1 MNKLLKDV
9 LIATAVGLAPLST
22 LAQEVPNWENPE
34 VIRVNTLPTH
44 STFTH
49 YKGTNFDKKQKD
61 LSHYQSLNGSW
72 KFNWSQKPADR
83 PADFHQTSFDVSGWK
98 DIDVPSDWQRRGYGT
113 PIYTNI
119 IYPHPKN
126 APYIP
131 HEYNPVGSY
140 KRTFK
145 VDKAWEGKNVFLHF
159 AGVNSAFYVWVNG
172 KQVGYAQGSK
182 TGIEFDV
189 TEYVKTGANDIA
201 VEVYRWCDGSY
212 LEDQDFW
219 RLSGIE
225 RDVFLFATEK
235 TFVRDIKLNPS
246 LDTENYTDGLLS
258 YSIDIQNSSAKKQ
271 KGLELQLALK
281 DASGKTVYT
290 TSEAVNIGKSTE
302 SVVAKHN
309 IAVGKVDVWSA
320 ETPHLYQLDIVLKNK
335 SGDVVDASYQK
346 IGFRTTAVKNGQ
358 FLVNG
363 KPVLLK
369 GVNRHEHDP
378 VNGHVVSRELMLQD
392 IIDLKKYNINAVRT
406 SHYPNDPYFYEL
418 CDQYGIY
425 VCNEANIE
433 SHGYGY
439 KADETLANNPM
450 YKEQHVDRVQRMV
463 KRDFNHPSVVYWSLG
478 NEAGNGSNFKAAY
491 DWAHEFDS
499 TRVVHYE
506 RSDYKKSEPRTT
518 DIISWM
524 YMSMDQITKKYL
536 NKNNQLP
543 LEEQRP
549 FIWCEYS
556 HAMGNSNGNFKEYWD
571 WVREER
577 TIQGGFIWDWQD
589 QGLEEK
595 TADGEIY
602 YAYGGDYE
610 PDSIHNDENFCANGI
625 IGSDRAPHP
634 AIQEIKHIYQNQH
647 FIHKGNQK
655 FQLYNEN
662 FFKDLKNT
670 KVKWELYE
678 NGVLADNGIIMN
690 LNVKAQE
697 TVDFN
702 LDFTNKMTADKEY
715 FVNLYIL
722 NDGYESLLE
731 KEYVLSSN
739 QFLVQSANTVASVSP
754 VVSSKLKLQEEK
766 EEVIVEGE
774 SFKVVFDQNEIGLAS
789 YVVNGEELLKERP
802 KLNFW
807 RAMTDNDFG
816 AWKAK
821 NAKDQ
826 YYFEWRDHA
835 KNGKVIDRKVE
846 KEEGQYRI
854 TYTVAL
860 EAINAQNTV
869 TYVVQSNGNIQIE
882 SELKAENPEALKFI
896 PRYGMTFAIDK
907 KYDTV
912 NYYGRGPEENYIDRN
927 NGSFVGLYTTKVA
940 DLYVPYIRPQE
951 NGHRTDVRF
960 VKWMDVN
967 GSGLEVDAAKTVEF
981 NALFNPVAD
990 FDPGNE
996 KAQRHTTDIKPRDF
1010 IYICI
1015 DDKQAGVGGENS
1027 WSKRGLA
1034 MSKYQLDPSKCKFTF
1049 TLKALN
1055 EAKDMK

>member
-1 MNKLLKDV
+1 MNKPLTNA
-9 LIATAVGLAPLST
+9 LIVAMSLVSMTT
-22 LAQEVPNWENPE
+22 FAQEIPHWENPD

-49 YKGTNFDKKQKD
+49 YESTDFRKEQQD
-61 LSHYQSLNGSW
+61 LKNYQLLNGQW
-72 KFNWSQKPADR
+72 KFNWAEKPEDR
-83 PADFHQTSFDVSGWK
+83 PKDFYQLAYDVSEWK
-98 DIDVPSDWQRRGYGT
+98 EIDVPSDWQRRGYGT

-140 KRTFK
+140 KRDFMLNDDWK
-145 VDKAWEGKNVFLHF
+145 GKNIFLHF

-172 KQVGYAQGSK
+172 VQVGYAQGSK

-225 RDVFLFATEK
+225 RDVYLFATEK

-246 LDTENYTDGLLS
+246 LDKANYKDGLLS
-258 YSIDIQNSSAKKQ
+258 YSIDVQNTSNKKQ
-271 KGLELQLALK
+271 KGMKLRVSVKDEKGVIVFTNTKEVELDKAESTTVADQNIQM
-281 DASGKTVYT
+281 GK
-290 TSEAVNIGKSTE
+290 
-302 SVVAKHN
+302 VAK
-309 IAVGKVDVWSA
+309 WSA
-320 ETPHLYQLDIVLKNK
+320 ETPHLYQLEVALLDKGGEVL
-335 SGDVVDASYQK
+335 DASYQK
-346 IGFRTTAVKNGQ
+346 IGFRTTEIKNGQ

-363 KPVLLK
+363 QPVLLK

-378 VNGHVVSRELMLQD
+378 VHGHVVSRAMMLQD

-439 KADETLANNPM
+439 KADETLANNPL

-491 DWAHEFDS
+491 DWTHAYDTS
-499 TRVVHYE
+499 RVVHYE

-524 YMSMDQITKKYL
+524 YMSMEQVTNKYL
-536 NKNNQLP
+536 KKNNQLP
-543 LEEQRP
+543 LDQQRP

-571 WVREER
+571 WVRKER

-610 PDSIHNDENFCANGI
+610 PDSIHTDENFCANGI
-625 IGSDRAPHP
+625 IGSDRTPHP

-647 FIHKGNQK
+647 FIHVDGQN

-662 FFKDLKNT
+662 FFKGLEHT
-670 KVKWELYE
+670 TVQWELYE
-678 NGVLADNGIIMN
+678 NGTLADHGIVKN

-697 TVDFN
+697 KVDFSV
-702 LDFTNKMTADKEY
+702 DFSYQMEADKEY
-715 FVNLYIL
+715 FINLYVI
-722 NDGYESLLE
+722 NDGYDNLLE
-731 KEYVLSSN
+731 KGHLLSSN
-739 QFLVQSANTVASVSP
+739 QFLLQSANTVSASA
-754 VVSSKLKLQEEK
+754 SKGKAKIQLK
-766 EEVIVEGE
+766 EVNDQLILEGNGFE
-774 SFKVVFDQNEIGLAS
+774 VVFDLEEIGLAS
-789 YVVNGEELLKERP
+789 YKVNGEDLIKERP

-816 AWKAK
+816 AWSAK
-821 NAKDQ
+821 NPKDQ
-826 YYFEWRDHA
+826 YYFEWRDQA
-835 KNGKVIDRKVE
+835 KKGKVIDRKIE
-846 KEEGQYRI
+846 KEKGCYRI
-854 TYTVAL
+854 AYTIGL
-860 EAINAQNTV
+860 EAMNAKNTV
-869 TYVVQSNGNIQIE
+869 IYKVQSNGDIQVE
-882 SELKAENPEALKFI
+882 SKLIADQPEALKFM
-896 PRYGMTFAIDK
+896 PRYGVTFAIDK

-940 DLYVPYIRPQE
+940 DLYVPYTRPQE

-960 VKWMDVN
+960 VKWMDAKEN
-967 GSGLEVDAAKTVEF
+967 GLEINAAETVEF
-981 NALFNPVAD
+981 NALFNPISD
-990 FDPGNE
+990 FDPGNS
-996 KAQRHTTDIKPRDF
+996 KAQRHTFDIQPRDL

-1015 DDKQAGVGGENS
+1015 DDQQAGVGGENS

-1034 MSKYQLDPSKCKFTF
+1034 MKKYQLDPSNCKFSF
-1049 TLKALN
+1049 TLKALQ
-1055 EAKDMK
+1055 EDKTQ